1 MGVMNRVQGL
11 VIVGTVLL
19 LAGCAAQPQYQMIKK
34 GVMPEERVQD
44 DAHCQMQ
51 ASYIQAADWE
61 YRGTFMEG
69 VNIQQKRQQTYTY
82 CMSSKG
88 YSSIRVQ

>member
-1 MGVMNRVQGL
+1 MNRVQGL
-11 VIVGTVLL
+11 MITGAVLL
-19 LAGCAAQPQYQMIKK
+19 VAGCAAQPQYQMVKK

-51 ASYIQAADWE
+51 ASYIQSADWE
-61 YRGTFMEG
+61 YRGTIMEG
-69 VNIQQKRQQTYTY
+69 VNIQQKRQQTYNY